1 MESSSFIERRRHP
14 RHSIELP
21 IDLWQT
27 PYVVQEGLV
36 TDMTEIGLGF
46 RSIHEFQISADLRI
60 EVFLSRGEFQL
71 DSIEGTG
78 RIIWRTPLRERDW
91 KGYRYG
97 MYFSEMALYSRDR
110 LLKYIKKL
118 EEEESS
124 TGLKNHRMGY
134 ET

>member
-1 MESSSFIERRRHP
+1 M
-14 RHSIELP
+14 
-21 IDLWQT
+21 
-27 PYVVQEGLV
+27 

-46 RSIHEFQISADLRI
+46 RSIHEFQVGDDLRI

-78 RIIWRTPLRERDW
+78 RIIWGTPLREQDW

-97 MYFSEMALYSRDR
+97 MYILEMALYSRDK
-110 LLKYIKKL
+110 LLKYIKML
-118 EEEESS
+118 EKEESS
-124 TGLKNHRMGY
+124 TGLKNRRMGH